1 MKLTKKRLRQII
13 YGILGIGIILC
24 IILLNVLFSSNTQNS
39 TTVYIAQDAT
49 YEQVIAEM
57 NKHQV
62 LKNETSFRLTCK
74 LLFYKSVKP
83 GKYVFEVGESNFSMV
98 KKLRRGQHY
107 PVKFTFNNVRT
118 KEQLIEK
125 LSKNEFYFDWKDL
138 AKLLNNKNF
147 LKKYQID
154 GESLTP
160 QTVISVFRPDT
171 YEFYYDIN
179 AEQFFDK
186 MFGFYQKFW
195 TEERIKQA
203 KAIGLTPNEVCTLAS
218 IVEEENHRAAEQPR
232 IAGLYMNRLHKE
244 MLLQADPTVIFAN
257 GDFSIRRVLNVHTQI
272 DSPYNTYKY
281 KGLPPGPIRLPST
294 CAIDAVLQYE
304 HHNYIY
310 MCAKEDFSGAHNFAV
325 TYNEHLK
332 NAKRYQ
338 AALDKLN
345 NKKASK

>member
-1 MKLTKKRLRQII
+1 MRLTKKRLRQII
-13 YGILGIGIILC
+13 YGTLAIGIILC
-24 IILLNVLFSSNTQNS
+24 IILLHVLFSNNTKNS
-39 TTVYIAQDAT
+39 TTVYIAQDAS

-57 NKHQV
+57 NKKEV

-118 KEQLIEK
+118 KQQLIEK
-125 LSKNEFYFDWKDL
+125 LSKKEFYFDWEDL

-147 LKKYQID
+147 LKKYKID
-154 GESLTP
+154 GEALTP

-179 AEQFFDK
+179 AEQFFEK
-186 MFGFYQKFW
+186 MFGYYQNFW
-195 TEERIKQA
+195 TEERLKQA

-272 DSPYNTYKY
+272 NSPYNTYKY
-281 KGLPPGPIRLPST
+281 KGLPPGPIRLASAN
-294 CAIDAVLQYE
+294 AIDAVLKYE
-304 HHNYIY
+304 RHNYLY

-338 AALDKLN
+338 AALDKRQ